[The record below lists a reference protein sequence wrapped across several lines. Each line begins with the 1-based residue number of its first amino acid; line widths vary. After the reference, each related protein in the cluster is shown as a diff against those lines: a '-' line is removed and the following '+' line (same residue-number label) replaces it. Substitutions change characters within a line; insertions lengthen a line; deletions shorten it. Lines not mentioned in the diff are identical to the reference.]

1 MYCRRGRGGIF
12 RVKTAIRKIKGDT
25 IVYVIAIVGAGGKT
39 SQIKNLTK
47 EYVQQDKKV
56 LVTTTTH
63 MGLEPGM
70 VLSEKPDDIRQQ
82 LEKQNFCICGSPVKE
97 EKIASLPKD
106 IYEQVCQLA
115 DIVLVEADGSKHMP
129 IKFPAA
135 HEPVIP
141 ENVNEIQVVMGLHAI
156 GHPFCEVSHRLELVK
171 QCLNVSDTDLVTEVH
186 LKKLYLEGYQKPL
199 QKKYPKAKIG
209 FFPADHSN
217 YFDN

>member
-1 MYCRRGRGGIF
+1 MYCRRCRGGIF

-106 IYEQVCQLA
+106 IYEQVCQFA

>member
-1 MYCRRGRGGIF
+1 
-12 RVKTAIRKIKGDT
+12 
-25 IVYVIAIVGAGGKT
+25 
-39 SQIKNLTK
+39 
-47 EYVQQDKKV
+47 
-56 LVTTTTH
+56 
-63 MGLEPGM
+63 M

-97 EKIASLPKD
+97 EKIASLPKN

>member
-1 MYCRRGRGGIF
+1 M
-12 RVKTAIRKIKGDT
+12 
-25 IVYVIAIVGAGGKT
+25 YVIAIVGAGGKT
-39 SQIKNLTK
+39 SQIKNLTR
-47 EYVQQDKKV
+47 EYVQQGKKV

-171 QCLNVSDTDLVTEVH
+171 QCLNVSDTDLVTKVH